1 MDMVV
6 ISSAKFIKK
15 KTSIYL
21 APLFNSCSQK
31 VRSALSVV
39 AVVTY
44 KDACKMV
51 LQADEK
57 KKERWFSGHFSSS
70 AAYYSNT
77 VCVCICLACRHKK
90 IQLVFC

>member
-15 KTSIYL
+15 QQQQQPSIYL
-21 APLFNSCSQK
+21 APSFNSCSQK
-31 VRSALSVV
+31 VRWASSVV

-51 LQADEK
+51 LQAEGLVCPSAHK
-57 KKERWFSGHFSSS
+57 QHIIQIPCVYVYMFSMR
-70 AAYYSNT
+70 A
-77 VCVCICLACRHKK
+77 
-90 IQLVFC
+90 